1 MKYLV
6 QLHPDA
12 NDTFF
17 EEEHIDVIRHYEMM
31 QQYLVEMNDEEY
43 NLLVQHPY
51 VLYIERDHDDNT
63 IL

>member
-6 QLHPDA
+6 QLHADA

-17 EEEHIDVIRHYEMM
+17 EEAHIDVIRHYEMM
-31 QQYLVEMNDEEY
+31 QQYLVELNEEDY
-43 NLLVQHPY
+43 SLLIQNPY
-51 VLYIERDHDDNT
+51 VLHIERDHDDNT

>member
-17 EEEHIDVIRHYEMM
+17 EEEHIDVMHHYEMM

-43 NLLVQHPY
+43 NLLVQHPH
-51 VLYIERDHDDNT
+51 VLYIERDQDDNT

>member
-6 QLHPDA
+6 QLHPDV

-17 EEEHIDVIRHYEMM
+17 EEAQIDVMHHYEMM

-43 NLLVQHPY
+43 NLLVQHPH
-51 VLYIERDHDDNT
+51 VLYIERDQDDNT

>member
-12 NDTFF
+12 SATFF
-17 EEEHIDVIRHYEMM
+17 EDAHIDVIRHYEMM
-31 QQYLVEMNDEEY
+31 QQYLVELNEEDY
-43 NLLVQHPY
+43 SLLIQNPY
-51 VLYIERDHDDNT
+51 VLHIERDHDDNT